1 MNYIMGFDLSEALK
15 TADRVYLCGDLKRQ
29 QDLKW
34 IHDTG
39 IEIGVSHY
47 KDFASDR
54 PHFHANATEYNF
66 VMDGASKVL
75 LIDEKKEYLFTL
87 YRSGLLLSVLAAD
100 PGRLWDGGGAWG
112 GNLGPRGNDG
122 FHGGPSGRSRR

>member
-47 KDFASDR
+47 KDFCLLYTSYEGY
-54 PHFHANATEYNF
+54 FQVF
-66 VMDGASKVL
+66 VHTVSPV
-75 LIDEKKEYLFTL
+75 
-87 YRSGLLLSVLAAD
+87 
-100 PGRLWDGGGAWG
+100 
-112 GNLGPRGNDG
+112 
-122 FHGGPSGRSRR
+122 H